1 MPKVAVV
8 SDSSCCL
15 PTDMRKELG
24 VTIVPISV
32 QIDRAVFKDGSVDAE
47 NLFELAATARTFPTT
62 AAPSPGAFAAAFRS
76 AAKTAESVLCITLS
90 SRISGT
96 FDAAV
101 KAAEVVRMDL
111 PDLQLHVMDSRSL
124 AIAEGYVVRSA
135 ARAAVQGADLP
146 AAVATAAGMIDR
158 VHLVGAID
166 TMRYL
171 AKSGRVPWV
180 VHWVSSALQIKP
192 VLVARQDGI
201 RVLARVRTRKKA
213 VEKLIMYA
221 RRVLVPGQVA
231 YMAVMHSVARE
242 EAETLAERLRRD
254 FDLGELLVTEF
265 TPVMGLHTGPGFLGL
280 AFYSEGSGGNTERK
294 V

>member
-1 MPKVAVV
+1 M
-8 SDSSCCL
+8 
-15 PTDMRKELG
+15 
-24 VTIVPISV
+24 PISV
-32 QIDRAVFKDGSVDAE
+32 HIDRTVFKDGSLDVE
-47 NLFELAATARTFPTT
+47 SLFERVVAARTFPTT

-101 KAAEVVRMDL
+101 KAAEVVRLEL
-111 PDLQLHVMDSRSL
+111 PDLPLRVMDSRSL
-124 AIAEGYVVRSA
+124 AIAEGFVVRSA
-135 ARAAVQGADLP
+135 ARAASQGADL
-146 AAVATAAGMIDR
+146 AAAATAAAGMINR
-158 VHLVGAID
+158 VHLVGTLD
-166 TMRYL
+166 TMQYL
-171 AKSGRVPWV
+171 AKSGRVPWI

-192 VLVARQDGI
+192 VLVAQQDGI
-201 RVLARVRTRKKA
+201 RMLARVRTRGKA
-213 VEKLIMYA
+213 VERLIMYA
-221 RRVLVPGQVA
+221 RRLLAPGQVA
-231 YMAVMHSVARE
+231 HIAVMHSAARE

-280 AFYSEGSGGNTERK
+280 AFYSEGSDGNAERK